1 MSEPKGGNQWGS
13 QQANGKAMRGN
24 EGRASRLSNKRAARL
39 GSIVLIAVLARTYGA
54 EADGLRDF
62 GWRKGGVPQNDGTA
76 VLPFG
81 ARPLLTIFVEF
92 ADLPYPND
100 KREAY

>member
-13 QQANGKAMRGN
+13 QQAKGKAMRRN

-62 GWRKGGVPQNDGTA
+62 GWRKRGVPQNDGTTWRTA
-76 VLPFG
+76 GLGP
-81 ARPLLTIFVEF
+81 RSLS
-92 ADLPYPND
+92 
-100 KREAY
+100 RERTSGWPGSRTA